1 MKYFVENNYQRT
13 KRLGNLKQKRKAQ
26 KELNRKYEQKS
37 SIVSTGFF
45 INSARNFFEITPS
58 GLIKSVFVFRVVFF
72 FTLGQVDSVED
83 SNRVKVI
90 STKGFR

>member
-13 KRLGNLKQKRKAQ
+13 KRLGILKQKRKAQ
-26 KELNRKYEQKS
+26 KELNRKYEQKLS
-37 SIVSTGFF
+37 FVSTGFF

-58 GLIKSVFVFRVVFF
+58 GLIKSVFGFRVFF